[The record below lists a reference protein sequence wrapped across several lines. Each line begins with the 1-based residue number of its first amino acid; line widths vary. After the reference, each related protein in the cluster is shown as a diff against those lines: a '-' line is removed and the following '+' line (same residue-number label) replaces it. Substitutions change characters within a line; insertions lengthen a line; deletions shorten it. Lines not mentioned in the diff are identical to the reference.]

1 MDGSRAL
8 TIVEIDRAGE
18 DDLLTRSLQHQGW
31 VGSHIHYLRRL
42 YGPDRIHPF
51 RTPRA
56 ILLARRFSPAFLRKV
71 AELPVPLTALVY
83 RLDTGGVSSFR
94 LELAAGALPPM
105 SSSRGLDGLAG
116 SVGQCTPEE
125 LAAGVQRSLM
135 PHPCPPVRGYDI
147 AGSTLPCRALGGDT
161 YDFLLRSG
169 NRLWVMVGD
178 VAGKGHTAALIM
190 SHFQAMLRGLARTDR
205 PVVQLV
211 GKLNDMLSQSLP
223 LNEFISFFVLELE
236 PREGV
241 LQYVN
246 AGHNPPILVRASGE
260 VEFLNGSG
268 PVLGVVPGCRYP
280 AHAIRMD
287 RGDAI
292 LLYTDGATESQNP
305 GQEEFGEERLVHCLK
320 QVVAMKSAAAVAML
334 EQGILEF
341 CGPAPRYDDIT
352 LLLVRRLPE

>member
-1 MDGSRAL
+1 VDGSRVL
-8 TIVEIDRAGE
+8 TIVEIDRTGE
-18 DDLLTRSLQHQGW
+18 DDLLNRSLQHQGW
-31 VGSHIHYLRRL
+31 VGTHIHYLRRL
-42 YGPDRIHPF
+42 YGQDRIHPF

-71 AELPVPLTALVY
+71 AELPIPVTPLVY
-83 RLDTGGVSSFR
+83 RIGAGCGTSLQ
-94 LELAAGALPPM
+94 LEQAEGALPPRT
-105 SSSRGLDGLAG
+105 SSRGLEGLSA
-116 SVGQCTPEE
+116 SVGRFTPEE

-135 PHPCPPVRGYDI
+135 PHACPPVKGYDI
-147 AGSTLPCRALGGDT
+147 AGSTLPCRALGGDS

-190 SHFQAMLRGLARTDR
+190 SHFQAMLRSLARSDR

-211 GKLNDMLSQSLP
+211 GKLNDLLARALP

-236 PREGV
+236 PRDGN

-246 AGHNPPILVRASGE
+246 AGHNPPILVRSSGR

-268 PVLGVVPGCRYP
+268 PVLGVVPGSRYP
-280 AHAIRMD
+280 VHAIRID
-287 RGDAI
+287 RGDTI

-305 GQEEFGEERLVHCLK
+305 GQEEFGEERLIHGLTRIIG
-320 QVVAMKSAAAVAML
+320 MKSAAAVAKL
-334 EQGILEF
+334 EQSILEF
-341 CGPAPRYDDIT
+341 SGTAPRYDDIT
-352 LLLVRRLPE
+352 LLMLRRLPE